1 MSQADSIHTTRTSAD
16 TSRRHFLLFASVA
29 SAAGAGSLAVAAMP
43 LPATA
48 PVLQCST
55 GKASPALREALIELD
70 AAHTALEAAKARFL
84 ADDMKMVEWDKA
96 NPEPQGK
103 RAKRRHV
110 RKWNEVREAT
120 VRESWDAQLAAEDR
134 FQYARVAVA
143 NVAPQGQSDLH
154 LKVAA
159 SVAYDDVHTAGYLR
173 NGLIAQSVVADF
185 FKQNMA

>member
-1 MSQADSIHTTRTSAD
+1 MIMARTDSTNITSAD
-16 TSRRHFLLFASVA
+16 TSRRRFLAIISTA
-29 SAAGAGSLAVAAMP
+29 SAVGASSLALAAMP
-43 LPATA
+43 LPAPT
-48 PVLQCST
+48 LQCST

-84 ADDMKMVEWDKA
+84 ADDLKMVEWDKA

-143 NVAPQGQSDLH
+143 NAIPRDHHDLIV
-154 LKVAA
+154 KAAA

-173 NGLIAQSVVADF
+173 NGLIAQSVTADF
-185 FKQNMA
+185 FKQNVVA